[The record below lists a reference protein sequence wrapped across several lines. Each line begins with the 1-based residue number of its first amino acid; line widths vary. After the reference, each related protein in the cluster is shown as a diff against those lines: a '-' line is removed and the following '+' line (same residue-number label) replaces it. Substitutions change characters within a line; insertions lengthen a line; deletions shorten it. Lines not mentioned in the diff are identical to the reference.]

1 MFPGRYL
8 VLPRGGKL
16 GMPALADS
24 LQRRPAARERSRFL
38 ILPSYMSLLRAGDRR
53 RVRPR
58 VHELVN
64 ILPTGANRQDAR
76 KERISSPLPKASFF
90 GEMAAQ
96 KRARASF
103 ARQLS
108 WGMRTCGSVYY
119 NNKRDVKRVVSA

>member
-1 MFPGRYL
+1 
-8 VLPRGGKL
+8 
-16 GMPALADS
+16 MPALADS
-24 LQRRPAARERSRFL
+24 LQRRPAARERSRF
-38 ILPSYMSLLRAGDRR
+38 ILPSYMSLHRAGDRR

-76 KERISSPLPKASFF
+76 KERISSLLPEASFF

-96 KRARASF
+96 QQARAGF

-119 NNKRDVKRVVSA
+119 NNKRDVKRGTSA